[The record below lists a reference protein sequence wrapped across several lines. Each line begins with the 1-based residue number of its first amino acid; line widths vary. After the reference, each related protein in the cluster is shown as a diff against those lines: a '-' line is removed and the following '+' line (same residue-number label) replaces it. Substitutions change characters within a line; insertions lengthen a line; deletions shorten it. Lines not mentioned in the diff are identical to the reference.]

1 LNRCGFRE
9 LPPSLR
15 RQHRGMGFKHDDVG
29 AAEMLKSAPDNRLAK
44 AFWRTGWVG
53 FWMQLAVLLVCIGL
67 AVYAMVADRNA
78 GIGTRGQLGLL
89 KYLTVI
95 SLLILAF
102 TTFWSFRYILL
113 AGRIADPARGPSPS
127 DVRRTVGIGVAGSTL
142 GLIVSMVIML
152 FEVTQLFLYFLN
164 VPKAGV
170 PVIQTTAG
178 PATWVSAGDILNFA
192 VLVFMTFIE
201 VLVLALGL
209 WLLFLASTSSEHL
222 PHPQRAE

>member
-1 LNRCGFRE
+1 VRPACIADVVPASSIAGW
-9 LPPSLR
+9 S
-15 RQHRGMGFKHDDVG
+15 FKHDDFG
-29 AAEMLKSAPDNRLAK
+29 AAEMLRTAPDNRLAK

-53 FWMQLAVLLVCIGL
+53 FWMQLAILLICIGL
-67 AVYAMVADRNA
+67 AVYAMIADRNA

-113 AGRIADPARGPSPS
+113 ASRIADPARRPSPS
-127 DVRRTVGIGVAGSTL
+127 DVRRTVGVGVGASTL

-170 PVIQTTAG
+170 PVIQTTSG
-178 PATWVSAGDILNFA
+178 PATWVSAGDILNLA
-192 VLVFMTFIE
+192 VLVFMTFVE

-209 WLLFLASTSSEHL
+209 WLLFRASTSLEDF
-222 PHPQRAE
+222 PKPQHAD

>member
-1 LNRCGFRE
+1 MR
-9 LPPSLR
+9 PPRIAAVVPASSVA
-15 RQHRGMGFKHDDVG
+15 GWSFIHDDCG
-29 AAEMLKSAPDNRLAK
+29 AAEMLRSAPDNRLAK

-53 FWMQLAVLLVCIGL
+53 FWIQLAILLICIGL
-67 AVYAMVADRNA
+67 AVYAMIADRNT

-89 KYLTVI
+89 KYLTII

-127 DVRRTVGIGVAGSTL
+127 DVRRTVGIGVAASTM
-142 GLIVSMVIML
+142 GLIISMLIMM

-170 PVIQTTAG
+170 PVIQTTSG
-178 PATWVSAGDILNFA
+178 PATWVSAGDILNLA
-192 VLVFMTFIE
+192 ILVFMTFIE
-201 VLVLALGL
+201 VIVLALGL
-209 WLLFLASTSSEHL
+209 WLLFRASTASEDLAHL
-222 PHPQRAE
+222 QPAE

>member
-1 LNRCGFRE
+1 M
-9 LPPSLR
+9 LR
-15 RQHRGMGFKHDDVG
+15 
-29 AAEMLKSAPDNRLAK
+29 SAPDNRLAK

-53 FWMQLAVLLVCIGL
+53 FWIQLAILLICIGL
-67 AVYAMVADRNA
+67 AVYALIADRNA
-78 GIGTRGQLGLL
+78 GIGTRGQLGVL
-89 KYLTVI
+89 KYLTII

-113 AGRIADPARGPSPS
+113 AGRIADPARCPSAS
-127 DVRRTVGIGVAGSTL
+127 DVRRTVGIGVGASTV

-170 PVIQTTAG
+170 PVIQTTSG

-192 VLVFMTFIE
+192 ILVFMTFIE
-201 VLVLALGL
+201 VIVLALGL
-209 WLLFLASTSSEHL
+209 WLLFRASTSEDL
-222 PHPQRAE
+222 PHLQPAE